1 MNLLILGLN
10 HNTAPLSLR
19 EKVSYGPD
27 ELKDSINMIRAM
39 LSPQDKGGISEA
51 AILSTCNR
59 TEIYCAA
66 QDPEKAARSLREF
79 IAEQKQVQLAELE
92 EHLYLYI
99 GEEAARHAFR
109 VASGLD
115 SMVLGE
121 TQIVGQIKKAE
132 KTAQEARSLGLH
144 LHHLFQKTFSVAKE
158 VRSTTEI
165 GTRSISLAA
174 AAVRVANRI
183 FGNISDSNILFVGAG
198 EMIELCA
205 AHFCAQNPKKVTVAN
220 RTVERAQALA
230 DQIGADA
237 IKLSDMPEVM
247 ADYDIVVS
255 CTASS
260 LPIIGLGMAQRA
272 IKKRRHHPMFMVD
285 LAVPR
290 DIEAEI
296 SNLDDIYVYTVD
308 DLGKVVQAGI
318 KGRQEAVK
326 AAEVL
331 IQERVNEFHVWISAR
346 NSVPQIISLKEKA
359 EALREREIKKARRA
373 LAKGEDPEKVLEHMS
388 KSLMN
393 KFIHDPLTTLRNNQS
408 LPDEDYQKVLDL
420 LQNFFL
426 YHGH

>member
-19 EKVSYGPD
+19 ERVSYGPD
-27 ELKDSINMIRAM
+27 ELEDSLNMMRAM
-39 LSPQDKGGISEA
+39 LSPSDKGGLSEV

-66 QDPEKAARSLREF
+66 NDADLISSSLQHF
-79 IAEQKQVQLAELE
+79 IAEQKQIRLQELE
-92 EHLYLYI
+92 EHLYIYK

-132 KTAQEARSLGLH
+132 KIARETNSLGLY
-144 LHHLFQKTFSVAKE
+144 LNYLFQKTFSVAKE

-183 FGNISDSNILFVGAG
+183 FGTLSDSKVLFVGAG

-205 AHFCAQNPKKVTVAN
+205 AHFCAQNPKQVTVAN
-220 RTVERAQALA
+220 RTLERAETLA
-230 DQIGADA
+230 SQINADA
-237 IKLSDMPEVM
+237 IKLADLSE
-247 ADYDIVVS
+247 ALSDYDIVVS

-272 IKKRRHHPMFMVD
+272 IKKRRHKPMFMVD

-290 DIEAEI
+290 DIETEI
-296 SNLDDIYVYTVD
+296 SKLEDVYVYTVD
-308 DLGKVVQAGI
+308 DLGKVVQSGI
-318 KGRQEAVK
+318 RGRQEAVK
-326 AAEVL
+326 AAEIL
-331 IQERVNEFHVWISAR
+331 IQDRVNEFHIWMLAR
-346 NSVPQIISLKEKA
+346 NSVPQILSLKEKA
-359 EALREREIKKARRA
+359 ENLRQKELHKAQKAIIR
-373 LAKGEDPEKVLEHMS
+373 GEDPQKILDSMS
-388 KSLMN
+388 KALMN
-393 KFIHDPLTTLRNNQS
+393 KYIHDPLTALRNNHS
-408 LPDEDYQKVLDL
+408 LPDDDYEKILRLFDK
-420 LQNFFL
+420 FFL

>member
-19 EKVSYGPD
+19 ERVSYGPD
-27 ELKDSINMIRAM
+27 ELEDTLNMMRAM
-39 LSPQDKGGISEA
+39 LSPSDKGGLSEV

-66 QDPEKAARSLREF
+66 NDADLISSSLQHF
-79 IAEQKQVQLAELE
+79 IAEQKQIRLQELE
-92 EHLYLYI
+92 EHLYIYK

-132 KTAQEARSLGLH
+132 KIARETNSLGLY
-144 LHHLFQKTFSVAKE
+144 LNYLFQKTFSVAKE

-183 FGNISDSNILFVGAG
+183 FGTLSDSKVLFVGAG

-205 AHFCAQNPKKVTVAN
+205 AHFCAQNPKQVTVAN
-220 RTVERAQALA
+220 RTLERAEALA
-230 DQIGADA
+230 SQINADA
-237 IKLSDMPEVM
+237 IKLGDLSE
-247 ADYDIVVS
+247 ALSDYDIVVS

-272 IKKRRHHPMFMVD
+272 IKKRRHKPMFMVD

-290 DIEAEI
+290 DIETEI
-296 SNLDDIYVYTVD
+296 SKLEDVYVYTVD
-308 DLGKVVQAGI
+308 DLGKVVQSGI
-318 KGRQEAVK
+318 RGRQEAVK
-326 AAEVL
+326 AAEIL
-331 IQERVNEFHVWISAR
+331 IQDRVNEFHIWMLAR
-346 NSVPQIISLKEKA
+346 NSVPQILSLKEKA
-359 EALREREIKKARRA
+359 ENLRQKELHKAQKAIIR
-373 LAKGEDPEKVLEHMS
+373 GEDPQKILDSMS
-388 KSLMN
+388 KALMN
-393 KFIHDPLTTLRNNQS
+393 KYIHDPLTALRNNHS
-408 LPDEDYQKVLDL
+408 LPDDDYEKILRLFDK
-420 LQNFFL
+420 FFL

>member
-1 MNLLILGLN
+1 
-10 HNTAPLSLR
+10 
-19 EKVSYGPD
+19 
-27 ELKDSINMIRAM
+27 
-39 LSPQDKGGISEA
+39 
-51 AILSTCNR
+51 
-59 TEIYCAA
+59 
-66 QDPEKAARSLREF
+66 
-79 IAEQKQVQLAELE
+79 
-92 EHLYLYI
+92 
-99 GEEAARHAFR
+99 
-109 VASGLD
+109 
-115 SMVLGE
+115 MVLGE

-132 KTAQEARSLGLH
+132 KTAHEARSLGLY

-183 FGNISDSNILFVGAG
+183 FGDLSNSSILFVGAG

-205 AHFCAQNPKKVTVAN
+205 AHFGAQNPKKITVAN
-220 RTVERAQALA
+220 RTIERAQALA
-230 DQIGADA
+230 EQINADA
-237 IKLSDMPEVM
+237 IKLSDMSENM

-272 IKKRRHHPMFMVD
+272 IKKRRHRPMFMVD

-331 IQERVNEFHVWISAR
+331 IQERVNEFHVWMTAR

-359 EALREREIKKARRA
+359 DSLRERELKKAKRA
-373 LAKGEDPEKVLEHMS
+373 LAKGEDPEQVLDQMS
-388 KSLMN
+388 RALMN
-393 KFIHDPLTTLRNNQS
+393 KFIHDPLTALRNNQS
-408 LPDEDYQKVLDL
+408 LPDQDYEKVLQL

-426 YHGH
+426 YHGR

>member
-19 EKVSYGPD
+19 ERVSYGPD
-27 ELKDSINMIRAM
+27 ELEDSLNMMRAM
-39 LSPQDKGGISEA
+39 LSPSDKGGLSEV

-66 QDPEKAARSLREF
+66 NDADLISSSLQHF
-79 IAEQKQVQLAELE
+79 IAEQKQIRLQELE
-92 EHLYLYI
+92 EHLYIYK

-132 KTAQEARSLGLH
+132 KIARETNSLGLY
-144 LHHLFQKTFSVAKE
+144 LNYLFQKTFSVAKE

-183 FGNISDSNILFVGAG
+183 FGTLSDSKVLFVGAG

-205 AHFCAQNPKKVTVAN
+205 AHFCAQNPKQVTVAN
-220 RTVERAQALA
+220 RTLERAEALA
-230 DQIGADA
+230 SQINADA
-237 IKLSDMPEVM
+237 IKLADLSE
-247 ADYDIVVS
+247 ALSDYDIVVS

-272 IKKRRHHPMFMVD
+272 IKKRRHKPMFMVD

-290 DIEAEI
+290 DIETEI
-296 SNLDDIYVYTVD
+296 SKLEDVYVYTVD
-308 DLGKVVQAGI
+308 DLGKVVQSGI
-318 KGRQEAVK
+318 RGRQEAVK
-326 AAEVL
+326 AAEIL
-331 IQERVNEFHVWISAR
+331 IQDRVNEFHIWMLAR
-346 NSVPQIISLKEKA
+346 NSVPQILSLKEKA
-359 EALREREIKKARRA
+359 ENLRQKELHKAQKAIIR
-373 LAKGEDPEKVLEHMS
+373 GEDPQKILDSMS
-388 KSLMN
+388 KALMN
-393 KFIHDPLTTLRNNQS
+393 KYIHDPLTALRNNHS
-408 LPDEDYQKVLDL
+408 LPDDDYEKILRLFDK
-420 LQNFFL
+420 FFL

>member
-1 MNLLILGLN
+1 
-10 HNTAPLSLR
+10 
-19 EKVSYGPD
+19 
-27 ELKDSINMIRAM
+27 
-39 LSPQDKGGISEA
+39 
-51 AILSTCNR
+51 
-59 TEIYCAA
+59 
-66 QDPEKAARSLREF
+66 
-79 IAEQKQVQLAELE
+79 
-92 EHLYLYI
+92 
-99 GEEAARHAFR
+99 
-109 VASGLD
+109 
-115 SMVLGE
+115 
-121 TQIVGQIKKAE
+121 
-132 KTAQEARSLGLH
+132 
-144 LHHLFQKTFSVAKE
+144 
-158 VRSTTEI
+158 
-165 GTRSISLAA
+165 
-174 AAVRVANRI
+174 
-183 FGNISDSNILFVGAG
+183 
-198 EMIELCA
+198 
-205 AHFCAQNPKKVTVAN
+205 
-220 RTVERAQALA
+220 
-230 DQIGADA
+230 
-237 IKLSDMPEVM
+237 
-247 ADYDIVVS
+247 
-255 CTASS
+255 
-260 LPIIGLGMAQRA
+260 MAQRA

-331 IQERVNEFHVWISAR
+331 IQERVNEFHVWMSAR